1 MLNLK
6 EVLSKNIKILVP
18 RGNFSEEEKTQIF
31 ATSKGWV
38 KMRQDGRSEVLVS
51 MRNLDAR
58 INDIINNQK
67 VILDEN
73 ERKHLKDNSISLQQE
88 KNNKTYFDYLELD
101 NNCYNKNLK
110 KGNLIRLHLV
120 WSNNINIKANDG
132 AKTYIEI
139 FNDRDKIL
147 GRAYYRER
155 VNEKTLMF
163 VYKIGKEKIDGII
176 KVNPKIIDG
185 RIKDSSGVLI
195 ENPDKL
201 LVVDS
206 IYANTEK

>member
-38 KMRQDGRSEVLVS
+38 KMRQDGRCEVLVS

-88 KNNKTYFDYLELD
+88 KNNETYFDYLELD
-101 NNCYNKNLK
+101 NNCANKNLK

-120 WSNNINIKANDG
+120 WSGNINIKANDG

-139 FNDRDKIL
+139 FNDKDKVL

-185 RIKDSSGVLI
+185 RIKDNNGILI
-195 ENPDKL
+195 ENPNKL

>member
-31 ATSKGWV
+31 ATSRGWV

-58 INDIINNQK
+58 IKDIIKNQK
-67 VILDEN
+67 VILNPVEREHLNDN
-73 ERKHLKDNSISLQQE
+73 EQLSNQ
-88 KNNKTYFDYLELD
+88 NKAYFDYLELD
-101 NNCYNKNLK
+101 SSCSNKELK

-120 WSNNINIKANDG
+120 WSDNINIKANDG

-139 FNDRDKIL
+139 YNDKSKFL

-155 VNEKTLMF
+155 INEKTLMF
-163 VYKIGKEKIDGII
+163 VYKIGKEKIDGLI
-176 KVNPKIIDG
+176 KVNPKIMDG
-185 RIKDSSGVLI
+185 RIKDSYGNLI
-195 ENPDKL
+195 ENPNKL

-206 IYANTEK
+206 IYANTEKQN

>member
-6 EVLSKNIKILVP
+6 EVLSKNIKILIP

-31 ATSKGWV
+31 ATSRGWV
-38 KMRQDGRSEVLVS
+38 KIRQDGRSEVLVS
-51 MRNLDAR
+51 VRNLDTK
-58 INDIINNQK
+58 INDIIKNQK
-67 VILDEN
+67 IILN
-73 ERKHLKDNSISLQQE
+73 EEEKNHSKMKDIVQQQE
-88 KNNKTYFDYLELD
+88 DKAYFDYLELD
-101 NNCYNKNLK
+101 SSCSNKVLK

-132 AKTYIEI
+132 VKTYIEV
-139 FNDRDKIL
+139 FNDKDRVL
-147 GRAYYRER
+147 GNAYYRER

-185 RIKDSSGVLI
+185 RIKDSNGNLVD
-195 ENPDKL
+195 NPNKL
-201 LVVDS
+201 LIVDN

>member
-6 EVLSKNIKILVP
+6 EVLSKNIKILIP

-31 ATSKGWV
+31 ATSRGWV
-38 KMRQDGRSEVLVS
+38 KIRQDGRSEVLVS
-51 MRNLDAR
+51 VRNLDTK
-58 INDIINNQK
+58 INDIIKNQK
-67 VILDEN
+67 IILN
-73 ERKHLKDNSISLQQE
+73 EEEKKHSNIKNTVQQQGD
-88 KNNKTYFDYLELD
+88 KAYFDYLELD
-101 NNCYNKNLK
+101 SSCSNKVLK

-132 AKTYIEI
+132 AKTYIEV
-139 FNDRDKIL
+139 FNDKDRIL
-147 GRAYYRER
+147 GNAYYRER

-185 RIKDSSGVLI
+185 RIKDSNGNLVD
-195 ENPDKL
+195 NPNKL
-201 LVVDS
+201 LIVDN